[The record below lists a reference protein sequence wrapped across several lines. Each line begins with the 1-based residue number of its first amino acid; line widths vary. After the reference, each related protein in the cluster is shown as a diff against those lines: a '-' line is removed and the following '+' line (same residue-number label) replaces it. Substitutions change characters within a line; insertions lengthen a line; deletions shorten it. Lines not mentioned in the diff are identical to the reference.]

1 MEERKATTF
10 DSDTQDM
17 PEPKDNGIIDEEEAE
32 ERALMAQFLSDPAH
46 DYRNLKYG
54 DTVDG
59 TIMRIDKDEILVD
72 IGAKAEGIVFD
83 PPGIHSRL
91 PGSLIRSRSTGEPR

>member
-1 MEERKATTF
+1 MEERKGNAL
-10 DSDTQDM
+10 DSDTQDL
-17 PEPKDNGIIDEEEAE
+17 PEPKDNDMIDAEEAE
-32 ERALMAQFLSDPAH
+32 ELALMERFLNDPAH

-72 IGAKAEGIVFD
+72 IGAKAEGIV
-83 PPGIHSRL
+83 PSREMQSL
-91 PGSLIRSRSTGEPR
+91 PAED